1 MAKISVKKFL
11 DINDNKNNPLKLRR
25 LTGLAGLEDN
35 FITSHEINRPGMV
48 LFGYYEDFAFDRIQI
63 FGRGEGNYA
72 IKLEEE
78 NKIDLIE
85 KFFSYDI
92 PVSIFSHGIMPG
104 ELIIK
109 ASLDAAK
116 PLLFSELPSGVL
128 IRRISSIFGEEF
140 SAVSVLHGVF
150 IDVFGVGILIKGRS
164 GVGKS
169 EATLELLSRG
179 HRLVADDSVE
189 LRRLND
195 DLIIGKTSKTL
206 AHYMEVRG
214 IGVVD
219 ISRLSGMSA
228 IRDRKRLDL
237 IVELVDWDESADYDR
252 TGLDDKR
259 EDVMGVDISYLKI
272 PIRSGRNVSVL
283 IETAS
288 KNHRLKTLG
297 YNSAKELNN
306 NMIKSLQDGANNNL

>member
-1 MAKISVKKFL
+1 MTKITVKEFL
-11 DINDNKNNPLKLRR
+11 DINDSKNNPLKIRR
-25 LTGLAGLEDN
+25 LTGLTGLEDN
-35 FITSHEINRPGMV
+35 IITSYEINRPGMV

-72 IKLEEE
+72 IKLERE
-78 NKIDLIE
+78 NKIDLID
-85 KFFSYDI
+85 KFFSYDV

-109 ASLDAAK
+109 ASLEASK
-116 PLLFSELPSGVL
+116 PLLSSDLPSGAL
-128 IRRISSIFGEEF
+128 IRRISSILGEEF
-140 SAVSVLHGVF
+140 AIVNVVHGVF
-150 IDVFGVGILIKGRS
+150 IDVFGIGVLIKGRS

-195 DLIIGKTSKTL
+195 DLIIGKTNKNM

-237 IVELVDWDESADYDR
+237 VVELVYWDESEDYDR
-252 TGLDDKR
+252 TGLDDVK

-283 IETAS
+283 IETAA
-288 KNHRLKTLG
+288 KNYRLKTLG

-306 NMIKSLQDGANNNL
+306 KMIKSLQEGAKHNL